1 MILYKK
7 DTKGNIRFLD
17 AHCNGSGEVIQISG
31 IVGTDNPIE
40 HRKTC
45 KGKNIGRANETT
57 PATQAIKEFESL
69 ITEKLQEGYFKTIKE
84 AETTEVLFPMLAK
97 DYKKEVK
104 KIDWKKAYCQ
114 PKLDGMR
121 CLITISNKGVVLMSR
136 EGRKIT
142 TMEHIETELAGYPDG
157 VYDGELYAH
166 GFSFQENMELI
177 KKWVDGPEGSV
188 QVRFHCYDYVSLKPF
203 SERLKITEKL
213 KKASCVRLVK
223 TLSIKTEAELK
234 AYHKLFL
241 EEGYEGTIVRHG
253 DGAYKPNG
261 RSSNLLKYK
270 DFLDLACEIVD
281 ITPADQRP
289 EWGVPVLKLG
299 DGRTFRSGM
308 KYSHAARVDFL
319 TNKKKYIG
327 KVAEIRFFE
336 YSDTGIPRF
345 PVMVGIRL
353 DKKKGDK

>member
-17 AHCNGSGEVIQISG
+17 AYVKGADLIQISG
-31 IVGTDNPIE
+31 IVGTENPLP
-40 HRKTC
+40 HSKTC

-57 PATQAIKEFESL
+57 PTEQAKKELESL
-69 ITEKLQEGYFKTIKE
+69 ITEKLQEGYFRTVQE
-84 AETTEVLFPMLAK
+84 AQTTEVLFPMLAK

-104 KIDWKKAYCQ
+104 KVDWKNAFCQ

-121 CLITISNKGVVLMSR
+121 CLLTISNQGVTLMSR
-136 EGRKIT
+136 EGRVIQ
-142 TMEHIETELAGYPDG
+142 TMEHIEAELADFPHG

-188 QVRFHCYDYVSLKPF
+188 QVRFHCYDYVSDKPF
-203 SERLKITEKL
+203 TERLKMTENL
-213 KKASCVRLVK
+213 KKASCVKLVK
-223 TLSIKTEAELK
+223 THPIKTETELK
-234 AYHKLFL
+234 VHHKGFCD
-241 EEGYEGTIVRHG
+241 EGYEGTIVRHG
-253 DGAYKPNG
+253 DAPYKPNG
-261 RSSNLLKYK
+261 RSSNLLKFK

-289 EWGVPVLKLG
+289 EWGVPVLKLK
-299 DGRTFRSGM
+299 DGRTFRAGM
-308 KYSHAARVDFL
+308 KYSHAARVHFL

-353 DKKKGDK
+353 DKTKGDK